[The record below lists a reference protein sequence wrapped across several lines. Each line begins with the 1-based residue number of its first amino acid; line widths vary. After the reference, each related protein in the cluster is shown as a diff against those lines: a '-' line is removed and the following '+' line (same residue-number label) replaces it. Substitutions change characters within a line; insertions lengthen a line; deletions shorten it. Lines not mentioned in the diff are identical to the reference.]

1 MVRMKLKDY
10 KEKVLKDPEFKKEY
24 ENLLRFEIP
33 KPLTININDGTREV
47 KVNLEKLIDFLMKN
61 KLTED

>member
-1 MVRMKLKDY
+1 MKLNDY
-10 KEKVLKDPEFKKEY
+10 KEKVLKDPELKKEY
-24 ENLLRFEIP
+24 ENLLKFEIP

-47 KVNLEKLIDFLMKN
+47 KVNLEKLIDFLIKN